1 MSIPLG
7 KAEEALSRGD
17 YAQCIQI
24 LEYLENCHEHSDL
37 DHSNIRMLLIT
48 AYIGKGDNHKAI
60 KVYRLLVKSKTKSIR
75 EQAKQLLPILE
86 APSLNRP
93 SNWSIQIPSIKN
105 SFDNSSKYLT
115 QSKPISKNESRV
127 YYPPTGETKNL
138 SIGFLFLI
146 IIVLT
151 ILTFIL

>member
-1 MSIPLG
+1 MNRPLE

-24 LEYLENCHEHSDL
+24 LEDL
-37 DHSNIRMLLIT
+37 DNYQEYSNLDSSNIRMLLIT

-60 KVYRLLVKSKTKSIR
+60 TICRLLVKSENKSIR

-93 SNWSIQIPSIKN
+93 SNWSVQIPIIKN

-115 QSKPISKNESRV
+115 KSKPIYKKESKV

-151 ILTFIL
+151 ILTF